1 MRRPLILG
9 CVLAILGAA
18 PPQAAPLKKGL
29 DAFQGE
35 WRVEWIEVEGTRH
48 DWRKGVLAF
57 RGEQRLSRAQGG
69 KEYEKI
75 GSIEIDPSC
84 DPKVIDFHPAWA
96 KSKDDRTEGIYK
108 IDGEVMF
115 WCVSIAEGERNR
127 PLEFRTKA
135 GSKTMLVKLR
145 RLAKGQNRE

>member
-1 MRRPLILG
+1 MKRLLILG
-9 CVLAILGAA
+9 LGLVALAAA
-18 PPQAAPLKKGL
+18 PPPAAPVKKGL

-35 WRVEWIEVEGTRH
+35 WEVQWIEVEGTKH

-57 RGEQRLSRAQGG
+57 RGKQRLSRKHDG
-69 KEYEKI
+69 KEYEKL

-96 KSKDDRTEGIYK
+96 KNKDDRTEGIYK
-108 IDGEVMF
+108 IDGDVMF
-115 WCVSIAEGERNR
+115 WCVSIAEGEKNR

-145 RLAKGQNRE
+145 RLAKGQKRE